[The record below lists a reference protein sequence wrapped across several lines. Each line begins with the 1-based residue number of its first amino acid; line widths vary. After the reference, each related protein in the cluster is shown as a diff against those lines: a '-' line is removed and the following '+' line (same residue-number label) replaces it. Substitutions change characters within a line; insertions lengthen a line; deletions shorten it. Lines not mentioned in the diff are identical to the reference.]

1 MSSSID
7 ECLNYFKEIESSR
20 DSIPFEIDGVVFKV
34 NELSL
39 QKQLGEIA
47 RSPRWAIA
55 HKFPAEEV
63 HTEIEKIEFQVGR
76 TGILTPVAKLKT
88 VNVGGVNVSNC
99 TLHNLDELRRLDP
112 RVGDGAVIKRAGD
125 VIPQMV
131 KVIPKKNNRADAV
144 EPPKN
149 VQVASQQ

>member
-1 MSSSID
+1 M
-7 ECLNYFKEIESSR
+7 
-20 DSIPFEIDGVVFKV
+20 
-34 NELSL
+34 

-125 VIPQMV
+125 VIPKMV
-131 KVIPKKNNRADAV
+131 KVIPKKNNRSNQLKFQ
-144 EPPKN
+144 KN
-149 VQVASQQ
+149 VHVVMQK